1 MNGLMMQTAN
11 VCPNVFLLLPAQLER
26 NGTSEL
32 AHASAL
38 KCKTVPLLNVG
49 MSLLAHAN
57 ARLMDYA
64 QPLRDG
70 TRRHANASVL
80 QFVFVPPTKDG
91 TLTLANANA
100 QVPISALP

>member
-11 VCPNVFLLLPAQLER
+11 VCPNVFLLPPAQLER

-32 AHASAL
+32 VGASAL
-38 KCKTVPLLNVG
+38 KCKTVPLPNVG

-91 TLTLANANA
+91 TQTLVNVNA